1 MSLDVTE
8 DEVKKHIR
16 SILTSAPVVLN
27 VKSVQRDYSSLLGF
41 SIPYSKFKY
50 NSLEQF
56 LKNIPDTCTVK
67 GSGPFAEV
75 HIVPNEKSKHI
86 NELVTKQKINVK
98 NDRNKR
104 PQGTR
109 RRYQQNRPKLQQS
122 GPKSNSNGHNN
133 EWNYSFTPN
142 NSSSSL
148 TSYES
153 MPHPRPLP
161 DTLFNDKLPP
171 LTNNLSVS
179 QLNTPPQSSNSPVQH
194 AGYKCEQKK
203 IGAFRVKNNVE
214 NMIKN
219 LNESLAATALFTN
232 NAEDSKSNMQIN
244 SLNNFN
250 QKTLNRTLNLG
261 HKISESNEAAVNGCS
276 SVFFAA
282 DECEEDSSI
291 VPMKVQTNLKELIS
305 RFPDGIWSSELPV
318 NYRKLFNRELRFM
331 NYGYTSLIEMC
342 LSLSHIFHY
351 VRPGS
356 DDFKLY
362 DKSKPLP
369 QNVEK
374 IFTIAS
380 YNIKNSK
387 KAHKEALPDLDWSD
401 FKQQI
406 PDDVFP
412 YGQEIPRQLIPETLK
427 VEQVLDVVVVE
438 VYDPSKF
445 WVYLG
450 NIDNSPLDVM
460 MDEMQTFYNDRAN
473 TKAYAVPSGALKTGL
488 YCVQVFSNEYH
499 RARIVKLL
507 PDNFVRVF
515 YIDYGTVSKV
525 PTKGICFL
533 IKKFSNVPAQA
544 IRCRLAN
551 LMPCEKGH
559 PWPLTATHR
568 LRELVN
574 RRETKI
580 KISFIDS
587 VEEYVYV
594 FLADVT
600 DPQNVQYINE
610 VLVKEGHA
618 LFENQA
624 QKQPFVRPNFKCL
637 VQKIHLFPTFME
649 LEYGLVPDSS
659 EMELLVNMRVP
670 LQFCIPQYFAPQDEV
685 FSDLDNNANSMES
698 SFIETVKNHRK
709 FVNTFNSPCNEN
721 QTFNFAI
728 FGELKNEIMAFC
740 QKTKTFMA
748 PEKHT
753 EINNEECSLTSRDS
767 LKLGEKN
774 KELSEQIIKRLEK
787 CCLVYENTT
796 NDDQDQVDISAMTK
810 LKSNGKDFCS
820 FENKPNRLLC
830 YTNEQVGKNLNI
842 DYEINIFDNP
852 EAFEDDSDSLTSGSP
867 PLSPQDYFKS
877 LEDKI
882 TKLEFDDRGEHC
894 DLHMSKNPFKRTE
907 MWLDEKSK
915 IHAGLNQS
923 PSSTN
928 PFRTELEEEIDA
940 DFARTLMRDESLR
953 SVSLKSILNDDFKEV
968 ELQTF
973 SDSDSSGY
981 KEIIPFHKQ
990 TQTKD
995 ISQEMPSAAAT
1006 IDCNLLQR
1014 SSCIQ
1019 TALTVHNAEL
1029 FTPVYYQPIYRQ
1041 PCPAWSNGMAF
1052 PPISSYSQWSNVTNL
1067 SRSDLNNTSKLKPPP
1082 GFNFQLYD
1090 QGPSLPY
1097 TYPQAMKHVY
1107 PLQLPVPPPLCARY
1121 QMPVNEASLTQYGP
1135 SIISSNNF

>member
-1 MSLDVTE
+1 MPIDITE
-8 DEVKKHIR
+8 EEVKKHIR
-16 SILTSAPVVLN
+16 SILTSAPVILN
-27 VKSVQRDYSSLLGF
+27 VKNIQHDYFSLMGF

-56 LKNIPDTCTVK
+56 LKNIPDICTVK

-75 HIVPNEKSKHI
+75 HIVPNEKSRHM

-104 PQGTR
+104 PLGAR
-109 RRYQQNRPKLQQS
+109 RRYQQNRPKFQQNE
-122 GPKSNSNGHNN
+122 PKPASNAHNM
-133 EWNYSFTPN
+133 WNYSFTPN
-142 NSSSSL
+142 NSSSSV
-148 TSYES
+148 TSNES
-153 MPHPRPLP
+153 MPHPCPLP
-161 DTLFNDKLPP
+161 NTQFTNEELP
-171 LTNNLSVS
+171 LKNNLPFS
-179 QLNTPPQSSNSPVQH
+179 QLNSHPQSNNPIQN
-194 AGYKCEQKK
+194 K
-203 IGAFRVKNNVE
+203 IEAFRVKNNVE

-219 LNESLAATALFTN
+219 LNESLAAAPIFTN
-232 NAEDSKSNMQIN
+232 CAEDLKSNVQSN
-244 SLNNFN
+244 SSNSFDQATLNN
-250 QKTLNRTLNLG
+250 TLNLR
-261 HKISESNEAAVNGCS
+261 HTISESNEGAVNS
-276 SVFFAA
+276 SLKVSFVP
-282 DECEEDSSI
+282 DEYEEDNSI
-291 VPMKVQTNLKELIS
+291 VPMKVQTNLKKLIFQ
-305 RFPDGIWSSELPV
+305 FPEGIWSSDLPV
-318 NYRKLFNRELRFM
+318 HYRRLFNHELRFM

-380 YNIKNSK
+380 YNIENSK
-387 KAHKEALPDLDWSD
+387 RGTKDALPDLDWSD

-412 YGQEIPRQLIPETLK
+412 YGQEIPRQFLPETSK

-450 NIDNSPLDVM
+450 SVDNSPLDVM
-460 MDEMQTFYNDRAN
+460 MDEMQTFYNDKAN
-473 TKAYAVPSGALKTGL
+473 TKTYAVPSGALKTGL

-499 RARIVKLL
+499 RARIVKVL

-515 YIDYGTVSKV
+515 YIDYGTVCKV
-525 PTKGICFL
+525 PIKGICFL
-533 IKKFSNVPAQA
+533 IRKFSKVPAQA

-580 KISFIDS
+580 KISFINS
-587 VEEYVYV
+587 VEEYVCV

-610 VLVKEGHA
+610 ILVKEGYA

-659 EMELLVNMRVP
+659 EMELLVNMRMP

-685 FSDLDNNANSMES
+685 LNDLDDNANTMES

-709 FVNTFNSPCNEN
+709 ITNTFNNPCNEN
-721 QTFNFAI
+721 QNFNFAI
-728 FGELKNEIMAFC
+728 FGKLKNEIMAFC
-740 QKTKTFMA
+740 QKTMTFMTPGKA
-748 PEKHT
+748 AK
-753 EINNEECSLTSRDS
+753 IDYEECSLISREN
-767 LKLGEKN
+767 LKLSKEN
-774 KELSEQIIKRLEK
+774 QELSERIIKQLEE
-787 CCLVYENTT
+787 CCLVNENATS
-796 NDDQDQVDISAMTK
+796 DEQDQLDTSAMTE
-810 LKSNGKDFCS
+810 LHSNKKDFRS
-820 FENKPNRLLC
+820 FNNKPNDLF
-830 YTNEQVGKNLNI
+830 YYAIQEGDENLSI
-842 DYEINIFDNP
+842 DYEVNIFDNP
-852 EAFEDDSDSLTSGSP
+852 EAFEDDSDSLSSSSSL
-867 PLSPQDYFKS
+867 LSPQDYFKS
-877 LEDKI
+877 LENKI
-882 TKLEFDDRGEHC
+882 TNLEFDDRGEHC
-894 DLHMSKNPFKRTE
+894 DLHMSKNPFKWTE
-907 MWLDEKSK
+907 MWQDEESNA
-915 IHAGLNQS
+915 HATYNGVLQEDLNQS
-923 PSSTN
+923 LSSTN
-928 PFRTELEEEIDA
+928 PFRTDLEGTIDE
-940 DFARTLMRDESLR
+940 DFTRTLIRVESMQSL
-953 SVSLKSILNDDFKEV
+953 SLKSISNDCFENA

-981 KEIIPFHKQ
+981 KEIVPLNKQ
-990 TQTKD
+990 TQTMD
-995 ISQEMPSAAAT
+995 ISPEVFSAAAAG
-1006 IDCNLLQR
+1006 DCNPLQK
-1014 SSCIQ
+1014 SHSIQ
-1019 TALTVHNAEL
+1019 AALTVHNSEL
-1029 FTPVYYQPIYRQ
+1029 FAPVYAQPVYRQ
-1041 PCPAWSNGMAF
+1041 PYPGLAWANGMEF
-1052 PPISSYSQWSNVTNL
+1052 SPIPAYSQCRNLTNL
-1067 SRSDLNNTSKLKPPP
+1067 GLSALVNTPKLRPPP
-1082 GFNFQLYD
+1082 GFNFQHYN
-1090 QGPSLPY
+1090 QGPSMAY
-1097 TYPQAMKHVY
+1097 TYSEAMRHMY
-1107 PLQLPVPPPLCARY
+1107 PLQLPTPPSSYGRY
-1121 QMPVNEASLTQYGP
+1121 QMPVNEASLSQYGP